1 MQNKCRLGLN
11 LLLIT
16 LVISCIGKQLV
27 HVGVHGVVLN
37 CIDCSKINCV
47 AAASVRVHPETVK
60 AVMDANGT
68 ASFHCEVE
76 GAGLEW
82 LINGTD
88 AQDFYGA
95 DVKII
100 PLGVVHGVVSYS
112 SDLNVSTAEEFDNL
126 QIVCR
131 AIGTTKEK
139 TVDSDVAWLR
149 LEGLHYL

>member
-1 MQNKCRLGLN
+1 MN
-11 LLLIT
+11 LLWIVFTSSLI
-16 LVISCIGKQLV
+16 SYAGKL
-27 HVGVHGVVLN
+27 HVL
-37 CIDCSKINCV
+37 CSHPQNNYCVALIV

-76 GAGLEW
+76 GAGLGW

-112 SDLNVSTAEEFDNL
+112 SDLNVSTAKEFDNL

-131 AIGTTKEK
+131 AIGTTKED
-139 TVDSDVAWLR
+139 TVDSNVAWLR
-149 LEGLHYL
+149 LKGLHYL